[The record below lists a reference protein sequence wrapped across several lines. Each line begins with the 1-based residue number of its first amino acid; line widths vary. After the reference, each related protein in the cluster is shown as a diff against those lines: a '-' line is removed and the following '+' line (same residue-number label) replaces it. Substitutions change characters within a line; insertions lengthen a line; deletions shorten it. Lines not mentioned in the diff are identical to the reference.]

1 MRKRQHSFLC
11 WPSCAVL
18 AAASSNRVYLSFLFL
33 KCRARVR
40 LAVMSSFSPPPA
52 AEMSLLPLSSSLPKY
67 FISVSF
73 GDFVPIILAANTPSQ
88 PSPGQIHFLYL
99 SNLHL
104 GTSFT
109 LFHDSD
115 PRQAYFV
122 TASSF
127 WAKLAARL
135 DKTIM
140 IYLEAVHK

>member
-11 WPSCAVL
+11 WLSCAVL

-88 PSPGQIHFLYL
+88 PSQPSPAQLSPAQQMNVMWVTRTKEAAENENEMPPCPHLQMWDCIHCTRGDCTVLY
-99 SNLHL
+99 
-104 GTSFT
+104 
-109 LFHDSD
+109 
-115 PRQAYFV
+115 PR
-122 TASSF
+122 
-127 WAKLAARL
+127 
-135 DKTIM
+135 
-140 IYLEAVHK
+140 